1 MAAQICETCRHK
13 DKECY
18 CAPNSTCGAYALEF
32 GETKKDK
39 IAQIIYDWFDY
50 VYCDN
55 CRYNS
60 ELETDKYGDNPCEDC
75 IRKSMGWEI
84 SRCDA
89 ECLADNILK
98 LEDKI

>member
-1 MAAQICETCRHK
+1 MSAQICETCRHK
-13 DKECY
+13 GKRCY
-18 CAPNSTCGAYALEF
+18 CAPNSTCSGYELEF

-39 IAQIIYDWFDY
+39 IAQLIYDWFNS

-60 ELETDKYGDNPCEDC
+60 ELETDKYGYNPCEDC

-84 SRCDA
+84 SKCDA
-89 ECLADNILK
+89 EHLASSILK
-98 LEDKI
+98 LEEEV